1 MTRIQNELKAEII
14 SVKELLENSKLQIP
28 DYQRPYKWNIKNV
41 NQLLDD
47 IILHTNKSAYR
58 IGTIVFHNDKIVT
71 DKSKYF

>member
-58 IGTIVFHNDKIVT
+58 IGRIVFHNDKIV
-71 DKSKYF
+71 